1 MKESGAGLSYSS
13 LVIVL
18 LVTVFFAYFHRWK
31 GEDGNGWEALIDGD
45 SKGYYAY
52 LPAYFIYNDPGYS
65 FFNDPEK
72 GSISRYYSGRLL
84 VSTEQGT
91 VNKNYTGVAVM
102 LTPFFF
108 LGHTLAIA
116 LNEPLSGYSW
126 PYFFMVMVA
135 SLVYF
140 LAGLYFLRKILR
152 TYQIGDATIGFI
164 LLMTGLGTNL
174 LYYTSIH
181 AAMSHVYSFALI
193 SAFVYFMRMYC
204 LNISRWYLIVAGVL
218 LAFIVLVRPVNLLVV
233 MVIPFLA
240 GSTTVL
246 YRAFISLFNK
256 PVYLVAAIFAFGG
269 IVFIQFYMFHWQSGS
284 WWVWSYGE
292 EGFIFSN
299 PQIYKVLF
307 SFRKGLFIYT
317 PVLLMIIPGLI
328 YMFRVNRYEFFTYT
342 GNLLLLIF
350 VISSWWNW
358 YYGDGFGQR
367 AFIDYYS
374 ILMIPASLALQHI
387 RSIVVKAFVFFF
399 LSVLITVSLIQ
410 NYAYRYQIIHP
421 SSMNFEKYKYVFLK
435 TGDRFRN
442 VLGTDTQLVFGRLE
456 PLPEKSWNNDGESHI
471 PFWNSSNII
480 DAVQNP
486 AYSGTKVISYTSNN
500 EYGPAFEIKG
510 ANFITG
516 KPVYCRTTVW
526 WLQQEDA
533 ACKSALVIIEVND
546 STGRNKHWFP
556 MQLADMP
563 RKADANWRKSHF
575 GIILPTNIAANDV
588 LKVYVWNRN
597 KTNFF
602 LDDFKV
608 TFLNV
613 QPFD

>member
-52 LPAYFIYNDPGYS
+52 LPAYFIYDDPGYS
-65 FFNDPEK
+65 IFNDPRN
-72 GSISRYYSGRLL
+72 GAISRYYSARLL
-84 VSTEQGT
+84 VSTESGT
-91 VNKNYTGVAVM
+91 VNKNYSGVAVM

-108 LGHTLAIA
+108 LGHLLAVS
-116 LNEPLSGYSW
+116 LNEPLTGYSW
-126 PYFFMVMVA
+126 PYFLMIMVA

-204 LNISRWYLIVAGVL
+204 LNISRSYLIVGGVL
-218 LAFIVLVRPVNLLVV
+218 LALIVLVRPVNLLVV
-233 MVIPFLA
+233 MIIPFLA

-256 PVYLVAAIFAFGG
+256 PFYLVAAIIAFCA

-317 PVLLMIIPGLI
+317 PVLLMMIPGLI
-328 YMFRVNRYEFFTYT
+328 YMFRTNKFEFITYT
-342 GNLLLLIF
+342 SHLLVLIF

-367 AFIDYYS
+367 AFIDYYAV
-374 ILMIPASLALQHI
+374 LMIPAALALQHI
-387 RSIVVKAFVFFF
+387 SSIAAKAVVFFL

-421 SSMNFEKYKYVFLK
+421 SAMNFEKYKYVFLK

-442 VLGTDTQLVFGRLE
+442 VLGTDTQLVYGKLE
-456 PLPEKSWNNDGESHI
+456 PMQGKTWINNGESPTAH
-471 PFWNSSNII
+471 WNSANII
-480 DAVQNP
+480 DAVQSH
-486 AYSGTKVISYTSNN
+486 AYSGSKVISYTENN
-500 EYGPAFEIKG
+500 EYGPAFEIK
-510 ANFITG
+510 ASEFMTG
-516 KPVYCRTTVW
+516 KQLYCRTTLW
-526 WLQQEDA
+526 WQQQQDT

-563 RKADANWRKSHF
+563 RKADEVWRKSHF
-575 GIILPTNIAANDV
+575 GLILPSDIVSDDI

-608 TFLNV
+608 SFLEV

>member
-1 MKESGAGLSYSS
+1 MKESGAGLSHSS

-52 LPAYFIYNDPGYS
+52 LPAYFIYDDPGYT
-65 FFNDPEK
+65 FFNDSRN

-84 VSTEQGT
+84 VSTEKGA
-91 VNKNYTGVAVM
+91 VNKNYAGVAVM
-102 LTPFFF
+102 LAPFFF
-108 LGHTLAIA
+108 LGHTLAMVV
-116 LNEPLSGYSW
+116 NEPLSGYSW
-126 PYFFMVMVA
+126 PYFLMVMVA

-204 LNISRWYLIVAGVL
+204 LNISRWYLIVGGAL
-218 LAFIVLVRPVNLLVV
+218 LALIVLVRPVNLLVV

-240 GSTTVL
+240 GSATVL

-256 PVYLVAAIFAFGG
+256 PLYLVAAIFAFCA
-269 IVFIQFYMFHWQSGS
+269 IIFIQFYMFHWQSGS

-328 YMFRVNRYEFFTYT
+328 YMFRTNKYEFMAYT
-342 GNLLLLIF
+342 ANLLLVIF

-374 ILMIPASLALQHI
+374 VLMIPAALALQHI
-387 RSIVVKAFVFFF
+387 RSIVVKAVVFFL
-399 LSVLITVSLIQ
+399 LSILITVSLIQ

-421 SSMNFEKYKYVFLK
+421 SAMNFEKYKYVFLK

-442 VLGTDTQLVFGRLE
+442 VLGTDTQLVYGKLQ
-456 PLPEKSWNNDGESHI
+456 PLQGKSWTNDGESPI
-471 PFWNSSNII
+471 SFWSSSNIV
-480 DAVQNP
+480 DAVQSP
-486 AYSGTKVISYTSNN
+486 AYSGSKVISYTNSN
-500 EYGPAFEIKG
+500 EYGPAFEIK
-510 ANFITG
+510 AADFITG
-516 KPVYCRTTVW
+516 KQLYCRTTVW
-526 WLQQEDA
+526 WQQQQDT

-563 RKADANWRKSHF
+563 RKADAVWRKSHF
-575 GIILPTNIAANDV
+575 GLILPSDIVSDDV

-608 TFLNV
+608 SFLEI
-613 QPFD
+613 QPYN